1 MSKKFY
7 NAKETVADKLDLPRD
22 IILNQPK
29 IVVVGNEEI
38 TIENHRGVVIFDKEV
53 VKINSGSGLISIYG
67 KEFEILFMGGSTIT
81 LGGKF
86 KSIEYEGS
94 EANEI
99 S

>member
-1 MSKKFY
+1 MGKRFY
-7 NAKETVADKLDLPRD
+7 NARETVADKLDLPRD

-29 IVVVGNEEI
+29 IIVTGNDEI
-38 TIENHRGVVIFDKEV
+38 TIENHRGVVVFEEKI

-67 KEFEILFMGGSTIT
+67 ENFKILFMGGRTIT

-94 EANEI
+94 EEDEI
-99 S
+99 

>member
-7 NAKETVADKLDLPRD
+7 NAREAVAEKLDLPRD

-29 IVVVGNEEI
+29 IIVTGNEEI
-38 TIENHRGVVIFDKEV
+38 TIENHRGVVVFEEKV

-67 KEFEILFMGGSTIT
+67 KDFEILFMGGSTIT

-94 EANEI
+94 ETNEI
-99 S
+99 